1 MLLETPRIIIRNL
14 LLDDL
19 TDFHPY
25 ESNLEVTKYQGFA
38 KVAMLNREW
47 NDIKN

>member
-1 MLLETPRIIIRNL
+1 MLLGTPRIIIRNFI
-14 LLDDL
+14 LDDL
-19 TDFHPY
+19 TDFHRY
-25 ESNLEVTKYQGFA
+25 RSNPEVTKYQGFA